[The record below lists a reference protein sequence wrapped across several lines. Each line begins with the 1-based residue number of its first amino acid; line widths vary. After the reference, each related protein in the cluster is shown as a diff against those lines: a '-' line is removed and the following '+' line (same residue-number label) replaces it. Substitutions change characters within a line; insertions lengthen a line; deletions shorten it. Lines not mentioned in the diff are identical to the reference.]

1 MLSFQTRKRIEYFL
15 RDPNV
20 RRHIEIQAE
29 QSPKRADNTDADSPL
44 AWVGGNVVLLGK
56 SSKNAQQ
63 KFYWT
68 DLVNVDEKPLDI
80 DNFQPQFASGIDDV
94 ELDGLFDQALKAWA
108 AAKNPNKAS
117 AIATFKFQN
126 DKLLVRIGDQS
137 DLELKLARPCG
148 GKFTLAF
155 RMRELHDL
163 VVLLLRQR
171 TSDFS
176 LRGDEGGLLEISW
189 DDSLGNYCVYLP
201 TVNQEGKL
209 QSRRVGPMRLTA
221 TDMIAAE

>member
-1 MLSFQTRKRIEYFL
+1 M
-15 RDPNV
+15 
-20 RRHIEIQAE
+20 
-29 QSPKRADNTDADSPL
+29 
-44 AWVGGNVVLLGK
+44 VLLGK

-80 DNFQPQFASGIDDV
+80 ENFQPQFASGIDDV
-94 ELDGLFDQALKAWA
+94 ELDGLYEQALRAWA
-108 AAKNPNKAS
+108 AAKSPNKAS

-126 DKLLVRIGDQS
+126 DKLLVRIAEQEE
-137 DLELKLARPCG
+137 LELKLAKSCG

-163 VVLLLRQR
+163 VALLLRQR

-189 DDSLGNYCVYLP
+189 EDSLGYYWVYLP

-209 QSRRVGPMRLTA
+209 QSRRVGPMRLA
-221 TDMIAAE
+221 AADMIAAE